1 MAADPISENVTND
14 LEQDQSGASVDRA
27 VDHGMDDLAAAMTVV
42 PRKPSPPEAPS
53 LASEDGA
60 GSEGDVDQVTGESP
74 QPPVDPLTNPV
85 PPPPKPRPIPPLNP
99 PDPEAP
105 TPDPPQTLRE
115 LAIAPDEAPETNP
128 APSATTDEESPEA
141 KESETTPKGETET
154 KELIEE
160 EAPDQDQDKEEETP
174 KLIAWFEPPLERS
187 PGLVLAPVGDRVRM
201 TLPADP
207 SANQKGLTWTALW
220 QKLMHQIHNE
230 TRFWTPDMEVE
241 LVCYG
246 RGLEERQL
254 GAIAEVLEEVQLQ
267 PVKLFCDLPETAQV
281 AIAAGY
287 GLSYTPM
294 DEVEI
299 KSEYEGEG
307 GGEIDGLYLDRSV
320 RSGVEINYPG
330 SVVVRGDIN
339 PGGAV
344 IAGGDIIVWG
354 RLRGIAHA
362 GANGNYQATIQALRL
377 EATQIRIA
385 SRAARVPPA
394 DDAPPQPEVAHVDGN
409 TIRISSAYDYDK
421 KVIPKQP
428 LPKLPKP

>member
-1 MAADPISENVTND
+1 MAADPISEDVTND
-14 LEQDQSGASVDRA
+14 LEQDQSEGA

-42 PRKPSPPEAPS
+42 PRKPSSPEAPS
-53 LASEDGA
+53 VAVEDGA
-60 GSEGDVDQVTGESP
+60 QSEGDVDEVTGERN
-74 QPPVDPLTNPV
+74 QPPVDLLINPV

-105 TPDPPQTLRE
+105 TPDPPMTLGE
-115 LAIAPDEAPETNP
+115 LAIAPDESPETG
-128 APSATTDEESPEA
+128 AEPSETTDEDSPEA
-141 KESETTPKGETET
+141 KELETVPEDKT
-154 KELIEE
+154 KELSKEPSTE
-160 EAPDQDQDKEEETP
+160 EAPDEEEATP
-174 KLIAWFEPPLERS
+174 KPIAWFEPPLERS

-207 SANQKGLTWTALW
+207 NTNQKGLTWTALW
-220 QKLMHQIHNE
+220 QKLMYKIHNE
-230 TRFWTPDMEVE
+230 KRFWTPDMEVE
-241 LVCYG
+241 LICYG
-246 RGLEERQL
+246 RELEARQL
-254 GAIAEVLEEVQLQ
+254 GAIAEVLEEVQLK
-267 PVKLFCDLPETAQV
+267 PVKLFCDLPKTAQV

-287 GLSYTPM
+287 GLSYTPI
-294 DEVEI
+294 DKVEI
-299 KSEYEGEG
+299 ESEEGE
-307 GGEIDGLYLDRSV
+307 GEIDGLYLDRSV

-394 DDAPPQPEVAHVDGN
+394 DGAPPQPEVAHVDGN

-428 LPKLPKP
+428 LPKLPKS